1 MPPSFGPEAPT
12 GQSASDYCHI
22 TPDVYPELSRRRSL
36 RPLPKQLH
44 QSRMFT
50 LDLDQQRKST
60 RVENCLVHLDAVQNP
75 MTCFHLSINWL
86 NCTNHLIDEM
96 VQGWSRVAERCGMRL
111 IEAPRA
117 QDMVLHANHPFHS
130 PIRIN
135 LLHAPPPVESIFD
148 EEWIREFG
156 SFGDSDSEP
165 ESSSSSSSP
174 DIGAAAPGCSSDSD
188 DNGDKASGRA
198 KPAGDLPS
206 KRRRARIVRRMAKCL
221 PAYAFERELLEGQ
234 DFILDVEA
242 ESSYPDGAMLQR
254 DYTFERQGHRHTQYV
269 HRSGTAFVQ
278 ICGPGQFLW
287 INNYL
292 FTSHQTHLRPQAA
305 SQQQQQAQQ
314 QAQQQQQP
322 PGNSAT
328 AVTAATA
335 TAATGAD
342 QAEQLP
348 PPVPASNSSRQLAPP
363 PPPPPA
369 APSTTAAG
377 SRMVPA
383 YYPMRSS
390 REMWPHQVLETLM
403 LDKTKRKAHG
413 TEDTYRLQI
422 IDHVGAQAA
431 DFDSV
436 NAAITRAAD
445 SVSREEERPPVAPK
459 VGGLTVGGGGGDEA
473 SEKSLAAA
481 AAAEATSGLQQQH
494 QTAEPNPDVLRA
506 HFIEMCDDKNSLV
519 MFWEQTIE
527 RYRSGWR
534 DYMSGKAAASDLPR
548 GRPMIIDLFSEG
560 LWQKKWSANAAA
572 EEEAVPPPSTPPPR
586 RPLSPPLAPPPP
598 PLPPASAQPK
608 R

>member
-1 MPPSFGPEAPT
+1 
-12 GQSASDYCHI
+12 
-22 TPDVYPELSRRRSL
+22 
-36 RPLPKQLH
+36 
-44 QSRMFT
+44 
-50 LDLDQQRKST
+50 
-60 RVENCLVHLDAVQNP
+60 
-75 MTCFHLSINWL
+75 
-86 NCTNHLIDEM
+86 
-96 VQGWSRVAERCGMRL
+96 
-111 IEAPRA
+111 
-117 QDMVLHANHPFHS
+117 
-130 PIRIN
+130 
-135 LLHAPPPVESIFD
+135 
-148 EEWIREFG
+148 
-156 SFGDSDSEP
+156 
-165 ESSSSSSSP
+165 
-174 DIGAAAPGCSSDSD
+174 SDSD

-348 PPVPASNSSRQLAPP
+348 PPVPAPNSSRQLAPP
-363 PPPPPA
+363 PPPAPA

-481 AAAEATSGLQQQH
+481 AAAEATSGLQQH
-494 QTAEPNPDVLRA
+494 QTAEPNPD
-506 HFIEMCDDKNSLV
+506 
-519 MFWEQTIE
+519 
-527 RYRSGWR
+527 
-534 DYMSGKAAASDLPR
+534 
-548 GRPMIIDLFSEG
+548 
-560 LWQKKWSANAAA
+560 
-572 EEEAVPPPSTPPPR
+572 
-586 RPLSPPLAPPPP
+586 
-598 PLPPASAQPK
+598 
-608 R
+608 

>member
-1 MPPSFGPEAPT
+1 
-12 GQSASDYCHI
+12 
-22 TPDVYPELSRRRSL
+22 
-36 RPLPKQLH
+36 
-44 QSRMFT
+44 
-50 LDLDQQRKST
+50 
-60 RVENCLVHLDAVQNP
+60 
-75 MTCFHLSINWL
+75 
-86 NCTNHLIDEM
+86 
-96 VQGWSRVAERCGMRL
+96 
-111 IEAPRA
+111 
-117 QDMVLHANHPFHS
+117 DMVLHANHPFHS

-165 ESSSSSSSP
+165 ESSSSSP

-328 AVTAATA
+328 VVTATA
-335 TAATGAD
+335 AATGAD

-348 PPVPASNSSRQLAPP
+348 PPVPASNSSRQLAPL
-363 PPPPPA
+363 PPPA

-403 LDKTKRKAHG
+403 LDKTKRKAHE

-445 SVSREEERPPVAPK
+445 SVRREEERPPVAPK
-459 VGGLTVGGGGGDEA
+459 VGGGLAVGGGGDEA
-473 SEKSLAAA
+473 SEKSP
-481 AAAEATSGLQQQH
+481 AAAEATSGLQQH

-527 RYRSGWR
+527 RHRSGWR
-534 DYMSGKAAASDLPR
+534 DYMSGKAAASGDLPR

-560 LWQKKWSANAAA
+560 LWQKKWSANVAA

-598 PLPPASAQPK
+598 PLPPTSAQSK